1 VIMMAIKYLFSPTAL
16 PKHWQKENMQQKYEL
31 QSPMSE
37 SAAEAGSVEDTASSF
52 MEQSLSMSSMTPRS
66 PQLEKHKIEVK
77 KWSGSRTKSTG
88 AVNSVSRKAL
98 PVNSRS
104 KSLKARPTNP
114 MVYRT
119 LRKVKLRSGKSSLAK
134 NIGYLPKGSVVV
146 INQTKGRSGRVVF
159 QEEDGKFKKAGWVTL
174 HTENKQPLLKKYT
187 PRSKYLGPAHR
198 LQKQ

>member
-1 VIMMAIKYLFSPTAL
+1 MANSP
-16 PKHWQKENMQQKYEL
+16 Y
-31 QSPMSE
+31 
-37 SAAEAGSVEDTASSF
+37 
-52 MEQSLSMSSMTPRS
+52 
-66 PQLEKHKIEVK
+66 LEKHKIEVK

-88 AVNSVSRKAL
+88 IGNSSSGKVL
-98 PVNSRS
+98 PVNSRW
-104 KSLKARPTNP
+104 KDRKARPTNP

-159 QEEDGKFKKAGWVTL
+159 QGEDGKFKKAGWVTL

-187 PRSKYLGPAHR
+187 PRSKYRGFGGSSSA
-198 LQKQ
+198 KAVVE